1 MNPVALFSP
10 GHGWRVQIVTFFSTS
25 PKPTDVLL
33 NCTFTLG
40 HPSIAARTVLRKN
53 AFLERPTSRKHCGNL
68 FFPVVMASQY
78 AISPPIL
85 AADLSK
91 ILFISSK
98 WALLMI
104 LNSIK
109 ESKQEK

>member
-1 MNPVALFSP
+1 
-10 GHGWRVQIVTFFSTS
+10 
-25 PKPTDVLL
+25 
-33 NCTFTLG
+33 
-40 HPSIAARTVLRKN
+40 
-53 AFLERPTSRKHCGNL
+53 
-68 FFPVVMASQY
+68 MASQY

-109 ESKQEK
+109 ESEQEK

>member
-1 MNPVALFSP
+1 
-10 GHGWRVQIVTFFSTS
+10 
-25 PKPTDVLL
+25 
-33 NCTFTLG
+33 
-40 HPSIAARTVLRKN
+40 
-53 AFLERPTSRKHCGNL
+53 
-68 FFPVVMASQY
+68 MASQY

-91 ILFISSK
+91 ILFINSK

-109 ESKQEK
+109 ESKQEKISESEFMI